1 MQDEESTPFGGPA
14 IATLIDIRDEP
25 LSIDEVVAAV
35 TDATCGGISIF
46 VGVVRDHD
54 RGQDVASLDYSAH
67 PSASERLAEVVAL
80 VAERSEAVRLA
91 AVHRSGH
98 LAVGDLAV
106 VVAASAAHREGAFAA
121 CRDLIDTLKAEV
133 PIWKHQHLGDGDTE
147 WVGMP

>member
-1 MQDEESTPFGGPA
+1 MQLDGTTPSATPGVAALVA
-14 IATLIDIRDEP
+14 IREEP
-25 LSIDEVVAAV
+25 LSVDEVLTAV
-35 TDATCGGISIF
+35 SDPTCGGITLF

-54 RGQDVASLDYSAH
+54 RGQDVTSLDYSAH
-67 PSASERLAEVVAL
+67 PTALERLTEVTSL
-80 VAERSEAVRLA
+80 VAERSDAVRLA

-98 LAVGDLAV
+98 LEIGDLAV
-106 VVAASAAHREGAFAA
+106 VVGASAAHRDAAFAA

>member
-1 MQDEESTPFGGPA
+1 MQHDVTGA
-14 IATLIDIRDEP
+14 AATTGTVTLAQIRDEA
-25 LSIDEVVAAV
+25 LSVDEVLAAV
-35 TDATCGGISIF
+35 QDPTCGGIAVF

-67 PSASERLAEVVAL
+67 PTAAARLGEVADL
-80 VAERSEAVRLA
+80 VAGRAGAVRLA
-91 AVHRSGH
+91 ALHRSGH

-106 VVAASAAHREGAFAA
+106 VVAAAAPHRDAAFAA

-133 PIWKHQHLGDGDTE
+133 PIWKHQHLGDGATE